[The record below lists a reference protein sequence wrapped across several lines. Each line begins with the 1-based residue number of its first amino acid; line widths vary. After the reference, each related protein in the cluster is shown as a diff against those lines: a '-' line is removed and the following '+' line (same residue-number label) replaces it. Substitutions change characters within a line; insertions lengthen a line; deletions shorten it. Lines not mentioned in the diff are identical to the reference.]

1 MTSVLVVEDEARIAS
16 FISKGLKASGYV
28 PVVVGDGTS
37 ALHVILE
44 GGVDLMILDIGL
56 PDMTGFDVLDRMRSS
71 GSSVPVIVLT
81 ARDGVN
87 DTVAGLE
94 GGANDYMTKPFRF
107 EELLARVRLRLR
119 DATVGATTQATT
131 SLMAGDVELDLR
143 TRQVRVDGMIKDLS
157 AREFTMLE
165 TFMRHPGHVL
175 SREQLLSQAWDLD
188 FDPGSNVVD
197 VYVGYLRKKLGSH
210 RIETVRGMGYRFAD
224 R

>member
-37 ALHVILE
+37 ALHVILA
-44 GGVDLMILDIGL
+44 GGVDLVILDIGL

-119 DATVGATTQATT
+119 DATVGAATQATT

-143 TRQVRVDGMIKDLS
+143 TRQVRFGQKYC
-157 AREFTMLE
+157 F
-165 TFMRHPGHVL
+165 P
-175 SREQLLSQAWDLD
+175 D
-188 FDPGSNVVD
+188 FAS
-197 VYVGYLRKKLGSH
+197 L
-210 RIETVRGMGYRFAD
+210 
-224 R
+224 

>member
-37 ALHVILE
+37 ALHVILA
-44 GGVDLMILDIGL
+44 GGVDLVILDIGL